1 MDNLDMTLTR
11 VINATPAQIWNAWTN
26 PAVLPLWFGPKGYSC
41 QTKEIDLRTGGQWR
55 FDMTGPDGKIWPNRH
70 RFTRYTPMTRID
82 FLLDGDSDDGEPM
95 QVVVT
100 LTPVAGG
107 TQLVQTIT
115 FPTAEAKAGA
125 MAFGAEALGYTTL
138 DKLEAILVT
147 A

>member
-70 RFTRYTPMTRID
+70 RFTQYTPMTRID